1 MYGTFLVWLT
11 LIALTSTLTIPNFGL
26 PQMTYSTSLGD
37 SIREGVKERVESSSD
52 DERSE
57 VNDDGEARDSDRDD
71 DGSSNDPSDGLDEI
85 IDQMKDRDNGNTNN
99 QDDDGVQGSPS
110 IDDLA
115 SPFFEGTD
123 VKSVIDHITAG
134 GDRRTD
140 GNLEEFLNLISN
152 SGNTNTGDLLE
163 FPDNGGTSP
172 PTGSAPLGGA
182 IDDIIEETKNMEGPT
197 DFPFG

>member
-1 MYGTFLVWLT
+1 MTASRDPLP
-11 LIALTSTLTIPNFGL
+11 STTWPVL
-26 PQMTYSTSLGD
+26 
-37 SIREGVKERVESSSD
+37 
-52 DERSE
+52 
-57 VNDDGEARDSDRDD
+57 
-71 DGSSNDPSDGLDEI
+71 
-85 IDQMKDRDNGNTNN
+85 
-99 QDDDGVQGSPS
+99 
-110 IDDLA
+110 
-115 SPFFEGTD
+115 FFEGTD

-134 GDRRTD
+134 GDRSTD